1 MTTDNERI
9 LQIPLNCIH
18 IDGNQP
24 RKTFNEQ
31 SLKELADSIKKIGLI
46 VPITVRKND
55 DNTYTVLE
63 GERRLKAHQI
73 CGIPTIKAIILA
85 EADEKEI
92 ADRRLAEN
100 VVRENLPVLQLTREF
115 ERRTVLGETQE
126 QIAAVVGKTRVYVA
140 QRLALLRLPPEQ
152 LKELEEGKITFTA
165 ARTLAQHS
173 NAVTLESLKATLPS
187 PACICLTCENYRDC
201 YG

>member
-1 MTTDNERI
+1 VTTDNERI